1 MGWREVCPC
10 REESYLRRPRDTGK
24 QEELEEV
31 HHGPHSRAGPQ
42 WAFSVINERM
52 NERTNEHMCR
62 ECKGKQQKTKIEM
75 YTWASHEVF
84 EVCYKEF

>member
-42 WAFSVINERM
+42 WAFSVINE
-52 NERTNEHMCR
+52 
-62 ECKGKQQKTKIEM
+62 
-75 YTWASHEVF
+75 
-84 EVCYKEF
+84 